1 MLIPVDSLSMSEC
14 TMCIMSIHY
23 GQPFYSCIAT
33 LFDLCV
39 AFVSTI
45 ENLQLLRC
53 TSPMN
58 AFASD
63 KL

>member
-1 MLIPVDSLSMSEC
+1 
-14 TMCIMSIHY
+14 MCIMSIYY
-23 GQPFYSCIAT
+23 GQPFYSYIAT

-45 ENLQLLRC
+45 ENLQLLRYI
-53 TSPMN
+53 SPIN
-58 AFASD
+58 AFASN